1 MPSKLDGTMVD
12 SNRDPRRGALQRP
25 PDHTDGFSIP
35 VEDGAVLNRYHER
48 YEELKI
54 DRANQRERAIKKGL
68 MADPNQPTYLNQA
81 ITPVGTCTSMCP
93 EYERVERIVQK
104 MVDKSEKFLHPS
116 TGKLQNMETKMLK
129 RFRRSAAGYDEQL
142 PSDIRTPQTLLQTTN
157 YLIRHVIG
165 GDEPLGLIHKFAWDR
180 TRSIRNDLSV
190 QQLTQENHVRMAVT
204 CLERIARFHIL
215 SLHLLSSPANEEP
228 FDHHQEREQLNNT
241 MLSLMYYYDDN
252 RGRISFPNEDEFRAY
267 YIIFSIH
274 DQRPDLESRVQ
285 KWPSELRRSPRVQAA
300 LEMFAAAGNTWE
312 YQGTLDAKRPN
323 AIAQGFY
330 TRFFSLIDSPTV
342 SYLTACVAEI
352 YFNHMRQ
359 TAIRSIWKAYCRS
372 PLSQQHRNEE
382 WTIDELTTALYFD
395 NNDQTMKFCQQQ
407 DLELKENTNG
417 ELCLNWGNRPVDS
430 VAFQPSSEQTFS
442 EKYVESKRAGRT
454 LVALILGLNVKEAA
468 SLGMINRSL
477 LPQRIYP
484 LPTLELGT
492 STDDDALFVS
502 DDDNEPEVL
511 PPQPNGMPE
520 ILTSTSPSSLD
531 KSFEELSQPIPD
543 HELAAT
549 QQGVPESSSNP
560 SLFQPS
566 DSTKTFSSLF
576 APEKTGGTVLSSS
589 PVPSLFAF
597 SSPFPSS
604 EASQTNESV
613 LSGAQKS
620 PFAFS
625 LEPTPFTS
633 KDQKDNITT
642 TTLTPAFQLKPSYTP
657 QDSAKAPE
665 SPFNIIAS
673 SLSTRSDQ
681 ATRRANDHDSVSLF
695 NSIKKPTFSGAFGA
709 PTGSIFNF
717 TGPNVSSKELD
728 TGTSPVTSEGSVQ
741 VASPLE
747 DNGLVTE
754 KDAVTFTPPTAEP
767 VATIS
772 KPTSPEPR
780 TSTTYTET
788 QTSVENKQTS
798 VGAAESLKQHA
809 DEAASLEDRV
819 ASTVPAPPIET
830 TLTTDTLESATN
842 RRVDEVEDPLA
853 CMSRRERHHSWIQ
866 ALKDVAERRRQQEH
880 IATRKRALDENQEQE
895 SAEIVSKAQKGVE
908 TEVSPPCRSS
918 LALYSIKSLPTLPI
932 LEKTEQLLATKPAA
946 RLEPQPKAPS
956 LIDQDELLLSAARIA
971 AETLRSGPKIFD
983 IMPPEPNSLRSS
995 LGHSSSLPSSQ
1006 QHSRS
1011 QSPLQTNVNGYDVA
1025 FAPETDLGLGRSLS
1039 RTEQRIRRTG
1049 GRGLAYKPLN
1059 FTPEKYRKTEKY
1071 K

>member
-1 MPSKLDGTMVD
+1 
-12 SNRDPRRGALQRP
+12 
-25 PDHTDGFSIP
+25 
-35 VEDGAVLNRYHER
+35 
-48 YEELKI
+48 
-54 DRANQRERAIKKGL
+54 
-68 MADPNQPTYLNQA
+68 
-81 ITPVGTCTSMCP
+81 
-93 EYERVERIVQK
+93 
-104 MVDKSEKFLHPS
+104 
-116 TGKLQNMETKMLK
+116 
-129 RFRRSAAGYDEQL
+129 
-142 PSDIRTPQTLLQTTN
+142 
-157 YLIRHVIG
+157 
-165 GDEPLGLIHKFAWDR
+165 
-180 TRSIRNDLSV
+180 
-190 QQLTQENHVRMAVT
+190 
-204 CLERIARFHIL
+204 
-215 SLHLLSSPANEEP
+215 
-228 FDHHQEREQLNNT
+228 
-241 MLSLMYYYDDN
+241 
-252 RGRISFPNEDEFRAY
+252 
-267 YIIFSIH
+267 
-274 DQRPDLESRVQ
+274 
-285 KWPSELRRSPRVQAA
+285 
-300 LEMFAAAGNTWE
+300 
-312 YQGTLDAKRPN
+312 
-323 AIAQGFY
+323 
-330 TRFFSLIDSPTV
+330 
-342 SYLTACVAEI
+342 
-352 YFNHMRQ
+352 
-359 TAIRSIWKAYCRS
+359 
-372 PLSQQHRNEE
+372 
-382 WTIDELTTALYFD
+382 
-395 NNDQTMKFCQQQ
+395 
-407 DLELKENTNG
+407 
-417 ELCLNWGNRPVDS
+417 
-430 VAFQPSSEQTFS
+430 
-442 EKYVESKRAGRT
+442 
-454 LVALILGLNVKEAA
+454 
-468 SLGMINRSL
+468 MINRSL

-754 KDAVTFTPPTAEP
+754 KDGAIFT
-767 VATIS
+767 TI
-772 KPTSPEPR
+772 
-780 TSTTYTET
+780 
-788 QTSVENKQTS
+788 
-798 VGAAESLKQHA
+798 
-809 DEAASLEDRV
+809 
-819 ASTVPAPPIET
+819 
-830 TLTTDTLESATN
+830 
-842 RRVDEVEDPLA
+842 LA
-853 CMSRRERHHSWIQ
+853 CF
-866 ALKDVAERRRQQEH
+866 L
-880 IATRKRALDENQEQE
+880 
-895 SAEIVSKAQKGVE
+895 
-908 TEVSPPCRSS
+908 
-918 LALYSIKSLPTLPI
+918 
-932 LEKTEQLLATKPAA
+932 
-946 RLEPQPKAPS
+946 
-956 LIDQDELLLSAARIA
+956 
-971 AETLRSGPKIFD
+971 
-983 IMPPEPNSLRSS
+983 
-995 LGHSSSLPSSQ
+995 
-1006 QHSRS
+1006 
-1011 QSPLQTNVNGYDVA
+1011 
-1025 FAPETDLGLGRSLS
+1025 
-1039 RTEQRIRRTG
+1039 
-1049 GRGLAYKPLN
+1049 
-1059 FTPEKYRKTEKY
+1059 
-1071 K
+1071 